1 MMTTSRRQG
10 SSHACC
16 TDGIF
21 YLDMSGTQP
30 EVQNAVDDIFT
41 LEKELFNLLEEELMN
56 YDIDKLSPR
65 KLSGFALSQRL
76 FASIVAH

>member
-1 MMTTSRRQG
+1 MMTTLRRQG

-21 YLDMSGTQP
+21 YLDMSDSQP
-30 EVQNAVDDIFT
+30 EVQNAVDEIFT
-41 LEKELFNLLEEELMN
+41 LERELFNLPEEELMN
-56 YDIDKLSPR
+56 YDIDKFSPR
-65 KLSGFALSQRL
+65 KLNGFALSQPL